1 MTCLVLNIYLF
12 LLGLEEK
19 KHTYMAQVETV
30 IPTRRMLC
38 AGELEAI
45 QMQWSKQAYISQNNI
60 EPTNTSSISQQ
71 PACPP
76 LQLPQ
81 LGI

>member
-1 MTCLVLNIYLF
+1 
-12 LLGLEEK
+12 
-19 KHTYMAQVETV
+19 
-30 IPTRRMLC
+30 MLY
-38 AGELEAI
+38 AGELKAI

-60 EPTNTSSISQQ
+60 EPAKTSSISQQ
-71 PACPP
+71 PACSL